1 MLDYNNTQDGE
12 SRKTGERES
21 SSRRLYGADDEAV
34 SLEVNGTLDKT
45 HLDSSRGN
53 SSAVLNELRDELRVS
68 LNSKLQDLLHANN
81 RCGFI

>member
-53 SSAVLNELRDELRVS
+53 SSAVLKHELRDELKEY
-68 LNSKLQDLLHANN
+68 LNSKLQELLDV
-81 RCGFI
+81 